1 MKFEQQQILS
11 AMEATGIIP
20 VFNHTDIDTA
30 IGVLDAAYKGGVKVF
45 EFTNRGANA
54 LEVFTALSAH
64 VEQYEGLV
72 LGIVSVLIDEV
83 ARKFLHAGVD
93 FVVSPV
99 FIPTIG
105 VYCHSQ
111 QVLWIAGCGTVTKIF
126 NAKRLGAE
134 VIKAFPGNVL

>member
-64 VEQYEGLV
+64 AEEYEDLE
-72 LGIVSVLIDEV
+72 LGIGTSFNDED
-83 ARKFLHAGVD
+83 ARKFVDAGAH
-93 FVVSPV
+93 FVVSPA
-99 FIPTIG
+99 FIPANG
-105 VYCHSQ
+105 VFCDSQ
-111 QVLWIAGCGTVTKIF
+111 PVVENSACGRETASL
-126 NAKRLGAE
+126 NA
-134 VIKAFPGNVL
+134 N